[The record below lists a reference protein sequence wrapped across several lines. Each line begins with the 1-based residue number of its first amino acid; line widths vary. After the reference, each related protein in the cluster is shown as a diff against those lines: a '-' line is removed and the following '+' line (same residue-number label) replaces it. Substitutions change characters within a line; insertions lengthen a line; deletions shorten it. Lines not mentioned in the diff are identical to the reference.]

1 MNSLKLESIIP
12 DFFDER
18 EKKLTAF
25 AHQQHGEQ
33 KRKYTGD
40 YYVVHLIKVA
50 STVKEYS
57 EDPVLPATALCHDLF
72 EDTDCPEDLLR
83 NKLIA
88 IGYDQESVDR
98 IIRYTWELTDR
109 YTKDVHAHLTRR
121 QRKQLEAQRL
131 VHIKSCSAT
140 VKCAD
145 VLDNA
150 PSIAEHDPSFAKV
163 YVSEVMDFLPAMEKG
178 NGQLFAKAIGTCK
191 NILDSL
197 PRVTSQERKKIS
209 KTLSLVLRHRPELFQ
224 LEPDVNGWVKVEA
237 VLLGF
242 AKANRTTVTPSI
254 LQEVVESCDKQ
265 RFAFSKDG
273 QFIRANQGHSITID
287 LAYEAIVPPAH
298 LFHGTAERF
307 LGSILREGL
316 KKRKRHHV
324 HLATDI
330 ETAHKVGSR
339 HGKPVIL
346 NIDAATMQ
354 ANGFLFYKSEN
365 GVWLV
370 DHVPVEYIR
379 KEK

>member
-1 MNSLKLESIIP
+1 MKTFKLENVIP
-12 DFFDER
+12 HSFDER
-18 EKKLTAF
+18 EKELTTF

-57 EDPVLPATALCHDLF
+57 DDPVLPATALCHDLF
-72 EDTDCPEDLLR
+72 EDTDCSEDLLR
-83 NKLIA
+83 EKLML
-88 IGYDQESVDR
+88 IGYDQVAIDR

-121 QRKQLEAQRL
+121 QRKKLEAQRL

-163 YVSEVMDFLPAMEKG
+163 YVEEVMDFLPAMEKG
-178 NGQLFAKAIGTCK
+178 NGQLFAKAIGTCQE
-191 NILDSL
+191 ILDAL
-197 PRVTSQERKKIS
+197 PKVTDEERKKIS
-209 KTLSLVLRHRPELFQ
+209 KTLSLVLRHRPELFE

-237 VLLGF
+237 VLTGF
-242 AKANRTTVTPSI
+242 AKANRITVTPAI
-254 LQEVVESCDKQ
+254 LDQVVEACDKQ

-273 QFIRANQGHSITID
+273 QFIRANQGHSIKVD
-287 LAYEAIVPPAH
+287 LAYDPIVPPAS
-298 LFHGTAERF
+298 LYHGTAERF
-307 LGSILREGL
+307 MDSILREGL

-324 HLATDI
+324 HLSADRN
-330 ETAHKVGSR
+330 TAHKVGSR

-346 NIDAATMQ
+346 IIDAAAMH
-354 ANGFLFYKSEN
+354 ANEFDFYKSEN

-370 DHVPVEYIR
+370 DNVPVEYIR
-379 KEK
+379 KEQ